1 MNLPAFDD
9 RDGFI
14 WLNGS
19 CVPWR
24 EARVHVLNH
33 GLHYGSCVFDGERA
47 YEGRIFRSMD
57 HSRRLLRSAEL
68 LDMLVP
74 YNVAQLEAAKS
85 QILELA
91 GGGDKYLRSFAWRGS
106 EMMALGSQ
114 GSSIHVAVAAWPWP
128 SLFDAETKM
137 EGIRLDIAAYRRPG
151 PDCVP
156 VQAKAGGFYVTGTLS
171 KHAAERKGCA
181 DALMLDCEG
190 SIAECTG
197 ANIFFIAD
205 GVLHTPTA
213 DRFLDGITRQT
224 IIELAGHRNIRV
236 IERRI
241 ATDELPGFSECFI
254 CGTAAEITPVSR
266 IGSHGFEPGRMT
278 QMLVDAYASRV
289 REPQGSNS
297 EHYPGAVAQKF
308 KKSAARLS

>member
-1 MNLPAFDD
+1 MTLPGFDD

-47 YEGRIFRSMD
+47 YEGRIFRSRD
-57 HSRRLLRSAEL
+57 HSRRLLSSAEL
-68 LDMLVP
+68 LDMRVP
-74 YNVAQLEAAKS
+74 YTIEQLEAAKS

-91 GGGDKYLRSFAWRGS
+91 GGGNKYVRSFAWRGS
-106 EMMALGSQ
+106 EVMALGAQ
-114 GSSIHVAVAAWPWP
+114 SSRVHVAVAAWPWP
-128 SLFDAETKM
+128 SMFDPETKM
-137 EGIRLDIAAYRRPG
+137 KGISLDIADYRRPG
-151 PDCVP
+151 PRCAP
-156 VQAKAGGFYVTGTLS
+156 VQAKAGGLYVTATLS

-181 DALMLDCEG
+181 DALMLDWEG
-190 SIAECTG
+190 SVAECTG

-205 GVLHTPTA
+205 GTLHTPTA

-224 IIELAGHRNIRV
+224 IIALADQRDIQV

-241 ATDELPGFSECFI
+241 AMSELLSFSECFI
-254 CGTAAEITPVSR
+254 CGTAAEITPVSK
-266 IGSHGFEPGRMT
+266 IGSYRFNPGRMT
-278 QMLVDAYASRV
+278 QTLIDAYASRV
-289 REPQGSNS
+289 REP
-297 EHYPGAVAQKF
+297 HARVA
-308 KKSAARLS
+308 